1 VPEPLT
7 AAPAHLPT
15 DPGVY
20 MMKDAGGEV
29 LYVGKARNLR
39 ARVRSYFSGSND
51 DRMRI
56 PELMTRVC
64 AVEVVVT
71 ATEKEALI
79 LESTLV
85 RKFMPRFNVLLRDD
99 KTWLSIK
106 LSLREQWPRVSLVR
120 QWRDDGARYFGPYLN
135 GLRAREVERLIR
147 RAFSLRTCT
156 DGVLRAHSKRPCIEY
171 NMGNCVAPCVGH
183 VTPEQYDDLVRQV
196 IWVLEGRNRP
206 LVRELRQQM
215 EAAAAELRFE
225 DAAELR
231 DRISV
236 AERVT
241 ERQRV
246 QRAAGQDSDAFGLF
260 REGDVVTVAM
270 LPVRDGKVEDPQAF
284 TFAGVVDDDPVVLE
298 QVILQ
303 LYGRGV
309 RPAPE
314 LLLPLD
320 LPDTDAVGEVL
331 GEAAD
336 RIIRCRV
343 PRRGAKVKLLAMA
356 TENARVRHAAA
367 GEERKL
373 VERAT
378 VELRKRLHL
387 RHLPHRIECF
397 DISHLGGEDTVA
409 SMVVLQDG
417 KPLKRD
423 YRSFTIR
430 TAGAHDDYAAMAEVM
445 TRRLARVDRG
455 WTLPDLLLVDGGKGQ
470 LGVAVTAAA
479 EAGLEVPLAGLAKP
493 DAGEI
498 ERDPDATD
506 KVFLPGRK
514 NPVRLL
520 PHSPGLHMLQRV
532 RDEAHRFAVSLQR
545 RKRKKRTFSS
555 VLEDIPGVGPGRRRT
570 LLRHFGSVKALKAA
584 TEDEIAAVQGIGA
597 ALARV
602 VVEGLGAK

>member
-1 VPEPLT
+1 MPDPLT

-20 MMKDAGGEV
+20 LMKDAGGEV

-39 ARVRSYFSGSND
+39 ARVRSYFSGGND

-106 LSLREQWPRVSLVR
+106 LSLRERWPRVSLVR

-156 DGVLRAHSKRPCIEY
+156 DGVLRAHTKRPCIEY
-171 NMGNCVAPCVGH
+171 NMGNCVAPCVGY

-215 EAAAAELRFE
+215 EAAAVELRFE

-320 LPDTDAVGEVL
+320 LPEPDAVCEVL

-336 RIIRCRV
+336 RIIRCHV
-343 PRRGAKVKLLAMA
+343 PCRGAKVKLLAMA

-367 GEERKL
+367 GEERRL

-417 KPLKRD
+417 KPLKKD
-423 YRSFTIR
+423 YRSFTVR
-430 TAGAHDDYAAMAEVM
+430 TAGARDDYGAMAEVM
-445 TRRLARVDRG
+445 KRRLARVDRG

-470 LGVAVTAAA
+470 LSVAVTAAA

-555 VLEDIPGVGPGRRRT
+555 VLEDIPGVGPGRRRA

-584 TEDEIAAVQGIGA
+584 TEDEIAAVKGIGA

-602 VVEGLGAK
+602 VVEGLGSK

>member
-1 VPEPLT
+1 
-7 AAPAHLPT
+7 
-15 DPGVY
+15 VY
-20 MMKDAGGEV
+20 LMKDDTGEV

-39 ARVRSYFSGSND
+39 SRVRSYFSGGND
-51 DRMRI
+51 DRVRI

-64 AVEVVVT
+64 DVEVVVT
-71 ATEKEALI
+71 ASEKEALI

-85 RKFMPRFNVLLRDD
+85 SKFQPHFNVLLRDD

-106 LSLREQWPRVSLVR
+106 LSLKETWPRVSLVR
-120 QWRDDGARYFGPYLN
+120 QWRDDGSRYFGPYLN

-156 DGVLRAHSKRPCIEY
+156 DGVLRAHNKRPCIEY
-171 NMGNCVAPCVGH
+171 NMGNCVAPCVDY

-206 LVRELRQQM
+206 LIRELRAQM

-236 AERVT
+236 AERVA

-246 QRAAGQDSDAFGLF
+246 QRAAGQDSDVFGLF

-270 LPVRDGKVEDPQAF
+270 LPVRNGKVEDPQAF
-284 TFAGVVDDDPVVLE
+284 TFAGVVDEDPVVVE
-298 QVILQ
+298 QVVLQ

-314 LLLPLD
+314 ILLPVE
-320 LPDTDAVGEVL
+320 LPDPVAVAELL

-336 RIIRCRV
+336 RIIRLRI
-343 PRRGAKVKLLAMA
+343 PRRGAKVKLLDMA
-356 TENARVRHAAA
+356 VENARVRHAAA
-367 GEERKL
+367 GEERRL

-378 VELRKRLHL
+378 VELKKRLHL
-387 RHLPHRIECF
+387 RSLPHRIECF

-417 KPLKRD
+417 KPHKKG

-430 TAGAHDDYAAMAEVM
+430 AAGSRDDYAAMAEVM
-445 TRRLARVDRG
+445 ARRLARVDQG
-455 WTLPDLLLVDGGKGQ
+455 WKLPDLLVVDGGKGQ
-470 LGVAVTAAA
+470 LGVAVSAAA

-498 ERDPDATD
+498 ARDPDATD

-520 PHSPGLHMLQRV
+520 PHSPGLHMLQRA

-545 RKRKKRTFSS
+545 RKRRKRVFGSK
-555 VLEDIPGVGPGRRRT
+555 LEDLPGVGPGRRRA
-570 LLRHFGSVKALKAA
+570 LLRHFGSLKALEAA
-584 TEDEIAAVQGIGA
+584 SVEEVVEVQGIGP
-597 ALARV
+597 ALAKSI
-602 VVEGLGAK
+602 VEGLKPTASK